1 MECPYNRPSECTVS
15 FCLSK
20 QNIINLSKRRGPF
33 SFHKHRKQSKLA
45 EHFEYNHIPA
55 HLSSVQNL
63 HFKSILCTHDGLAIV
78 HLARNLITQFGIV
91 DLHIHKFLGTFG
103 RQTVKYSTDSVA
115 AQISPDGSL
124 CLVRLPWSRTNR
136 ITTLQV
142 SVKLKRS
149 PQSDIMQTRRRAAI
163 SIKTKKRDL
172 PFMVSTIN
180 FQPPVHLLLLLLLP
194 PPPPFTPPNVKAKT
208 AQTKA
213 QEVANAHSDDSPRR
227 ACGRK
232 KLKWAVRGDWR
243 LYNLRTKELVTELP
257 LTTDNIRFRPVPPP
271 PPPPPQPQPPS
282 LRLPFVHPF
291 LTLGWTTPDDLENQ
305 TRSSQSA
312 RRPAPNEVEEEE
324 AEVRVRAF
332 GGYNQPASI
341 LFDFDPR
348 FENSRIALANVHFV
362 EPQRPDC
369 PTLRRYSLVEGF
381 FEGQE
386 PILCLVRLPSWQR
399 IAKTRNFGETPEPRV
414 GSVGAGNL
422 RGRGT
427 SDGAFNSAT
436 ATGIN
441 ILKVFYSRAG
451 HLIFAVVATTM
462 SCRCNSLAQGLLFSP
477 FHPSGT
483 DATGSTSAPDV
494 SEHRGWGFGG
504 VAEASE
510 AVESPGSRLRHSH
523 ASPPPGCTSLFITV
537 FHGDTLDTLRV
548 IRFDRPICPLHT
560 CPTNY
565 IPVMSK
571 CGSRMAL
578 VALATVGGDR
588 SVAAQRRGGK
598 GGGGRRVTSTSLA
611 DVSLECAGGGTPRR
625 KRTSTLN
632 VPSPRPGSSHIPF
645 NHTEHGID
653 WETSL
658 MEYDLNQAEPVSHVR
673 SSVIDSGNCSPGT
686 RKLQEVVFVYQLD
699 PPPTLQAIVRQKIRQ
714 ILPLFNAFQYFPDSA
729 LDNLGLPPGIVA
741 YLRFKPSF
749 ACSGSCL
756 SRSASVSTL
765 QTLRSNSLE
774 LH

>member
-1 MECPYNRPSECTVS
+1 MGVEESKLAVAHRYADQYLHSCSHVKGGQWVLIHTSTLDEWKRKYRALFNFYEDTMECPYNRPSECTVS

-136 ITTLQV
+136 ITTLQ
-142 SVKLKRS
+142 
-149 PQSDIMQTRRRAAI
+149 
-163 SIKTKKRDL
+163 
-172 PFMVSTIN
+172 
-180 FQPPVHLLLLLLLP
+180 
-194 PPPPFTPPNVKAKT
+194 
-208 AQTKA
+208 
-213 QEVANAHSDDSPRR
+213 
-227 ACGRK
+227 
-232 KLKWAVRGDWR
+232 

-494 SEHRGWGFGG
+494 SEHY
-504 VAEASE
+504 
-510 AVESPGSRLRHSH
+510 
-523 ASPPPGCTSLFITV
+523 
-537 FHGDTLDTLRV
+537 
-548 IRFDRPICPLHT
+548 T
-560 CPTNY
+560 CFF
-565 IPVMSK
+565 SK
-571 CGSRMAL
+571 C
-578 VALATVGGDR
+578 
-588 SVAAQRRGGK
+588 
-598 GGGGRRVTSTSLA
+598 
-611 DVSLECAGGGTPRR
+611 
-625 KRTSTLN
+625 
-632 VPSPRPGSSHIPF
+632 PF
-645 NHTEHGID
+645 
-653 WETSL
+653 L
-658 MEYDLNQAEPVSHVR
+658 
-673 SSVIDSGNCSPGT
+673 C
-686 RKLQEVVFVYQLD
+686 
-699 PPPTLQAIVRQKIRQ
+699 
-714 ILPLFNAFQYFPDSA
+714 
-729 LDNLGLPPGIVA
+729 
-741 YLRFKPSF
+741 LRFGIYKNLRRNRSIRSKSTNN
-749 ACSGSCL
+749 CYCL
-756 SRSASVSTL
+756 LKTAVFTV
-765 QTLRSNSLE
+765 
-774 LH
+774 